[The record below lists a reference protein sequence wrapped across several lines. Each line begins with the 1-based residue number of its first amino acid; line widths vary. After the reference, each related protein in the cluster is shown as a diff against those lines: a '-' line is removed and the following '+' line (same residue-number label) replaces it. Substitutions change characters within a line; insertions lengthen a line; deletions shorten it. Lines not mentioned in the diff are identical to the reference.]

1 MENTNNGVNEMTDEE
16 LRNALGKM
24 SNEQIL
30 EVIAKSLLIEK
41 GFTDLEPEVEQD
53 MVKELVARETEY
65 VNRALLAALPDDK
78 MLELEKLA
86 DDENVSEEQL
96 TKLVASADIDAEAIT
111 SKALEEFRDL
121 YLGTAKE
128 TEE

>member
-96 TKLVASADIDAEAIT
+96 TKLVASADIDAEAIS

-121 YLGTAKE
+121 YLGTTKE